1 MNKYI
6 KNVLENAKQSTPLIS
21 GANSAQ
27 KDIFLKN
34 LELLINK
41 NSSLIIKEN
50 QKDLNTAIK
59 NKQDAAFVDR
69 LRINKK
75 TIESMCEGLKN
86 IHSLSDPI
94 GNIENIQVRPNG
106 LKIGKMR
113 VPLGTI
119 LMIYESR
126 PNVTIDAAAL
136 AVKSGNCL
144 ILRGGS
150 EAINSNLYLAN
161 LITKSL
167 EKSGLPKDCVQ
178 VINDTNRDLVQ
189 QLITAKDYIDVI
201 IPRGGKGLIKNISDN
216 AKIPVIKHLDGNCHI
231 FVDEFASM
239 PMALKIVENAKTQRY
254 GTCNTLESLI
264 VHKKIASLFLPKIAK
279 IFKKHGVEMRGC
291 PETLSILPF
300 INKASKEDFYEEYL
314 APIISIKSVSS
325 LKTAISFINQHS
337 SKHTEAIIT
346 ENYSNAQEFIKMI
359 DSSSVM
365 VNASTRFADGF
376 EYGLG
381 AEVGISTDKFHA
393 RGPVG
398 LEGLTSE
405 KYVVFGEGQLRS

>member
-94 GNIENIQVRPNG
+94 GNIENIEVRPNG

-264 VHKKIASLFLPKIAK
+264 LHKKIASIFLPKIAK

-291 PETLSILPF
+291 AETLSILPF

>member
-6 KNVLENAKQSTPLIS
+6 KNVLENAKQSSPLIS

-264 VHKKIASLFLPKIAK
+264 VHKNIASLFLPKIAK

-291 PETLSILPF
+291 TETLSILPF

-314 APIISIKSVSS
+314 APIISIKIVSS

>member
-34 LELLINK
+34 LELLIHK

-50 QKDLNTAIK
+50 QKDLNAAIK

-264 VHKKIASLFLPKIAK
+264 VHKNIASLFLPKIAK

-291 PETLSILPF
+291 TETLSILPF

-314 APIISIKSVSS
+314 APIISIKIVSS

-346 ENYSNAQEFIKMI
+346 ENYSNAQEFLKMI

-365 VNASTRFADGF
+365 VNTSTRFADGF

>member
-75 TIESMCEGLKN
+75 TIESMCEGLRN

-291 PETLSILPF
+291 TETLSILPF

-314 APIISIKSVSS
+314 APIISIKIVSS

-365 VNASTRFADGF
+365 VNTSTRFADGF

>member
-21 GANSAQ
+21 GADSAQ

-50 QKDLNTAIK
+50 QKDLNTATK

-75 TIESMCEGLKN
+75 TIESMCEGLKK
-86 IHSLSDPI
+86 IHSLSDP
-94 GNIENIQVRPNG
+94 NG
-106 LKIGKMR
+106 IKIGKMR

-119 LMIYESR
+119 LMIYVSR

-231 FVDEFASM
+231 YVDEFASLNQ
-239 PMALKIVENAKTQRY
+239 ALEIVENSKTQRY

-264 VHKKIASLFLPKIAK
+264 VHKSIANQFLKKIASK
-279 IFKKHGVEMRGC
+279 FKKHNVEIRGC
-291 PETLSILPF
+291 NETCKILTN
-300 INKASKEDFYEEYL
+300 ITKATADDFYEEYL
-314 APIISIKSVSS
+314 APIISIKIVNS
-325 LKTAISFINQHS
+325 LKAGIDFINKHS

-346 ENYSNAQEFIKMI
+346 ENYTHAQTFLKLI

-365 VNASTRFADGF
+365 INTSTRFADGF

>member
-75 TIESMCEGLKN
+75 TIESMCKGLKN

-264 VHKKIASLFLPKIAK
+264 VHKKIASIFLPKIAK
-279 IFKKHGVEMRGC
+279 IFRKHGVEMRGC

>member
-75 TIESMCEGLKN
+75 TIESMCEGLRN

-264 VHKKIASLFLPKIAK
+264 VHKNIASLFLPKIAK

-291 PETLSILPF
+291 TETLSILPF

-314 APIISIKSVSS
+314 APIISIKIVSS

>member
-21 GANSAQ
+21 AANSAQ

-264 VHKKIASLFLPKIAK
+264 VHKKIASIFLPKIAK

-291 PETLSILPF
+291 AETLSILPF

-314 APIISIKSVSS
+314 APIISIKTVSS

>member
-264 VHKKIASLFLPKIAK
+264 VHKKIASIFLPKIAK

-291 PETLSILPF
+291 AETLSILPF

-314 APIISIKSVSS
+314 APIISIKTVSS

>member
-6 KNVLENAKQSTPLIS
+6 KNVLESAKQSSPLIS
-21 GANSAQ
+21 GANSVQ

-34 LELLINK
+34 LELLLNK

-264 VHKKIASLFLPKIAK
+264 VHKKIASIFLPKIAK

-291 PETLSILPF
+291 TETLSILPF

-314 APIISIKSVSS
+314 APIISIKIVSS

>member
-1 MNKYI
+1 VPTQLKKI
-6 KNVLENAKQSTPLIS
+6 F
-21 GANSAQ
+21 
-27 KDIFLKN
+27 FLKN

-264 VHKKIASLFLPKIAK
+264 VHKKIASIFLPKIAK

>member
-264 VHKKIASLFLPKIAK
+264 VHKKIASIFLPKIAK

-314 APIISIKSVSS
+314 APIISIKTVSS

>member
-34 LELLINK
+34 LELLLNK

-264 VHKKIASLFLPKIAK
+264 VHKKIASIFLPKIAK
-279 IFKKHGVEMRGC
+279 IFRKHGVEMRGC

-314 APIISIKSVSS
+314 APIISIKTVSS

>member
-50 QKDLNTAIK
+50 QKDLNNAIK

-264 VHKKIASLFLPKIAK
+264 VHKKIASIFLPKIAK
-279 IFKKHGVEMRGC
+279 IFRKHGVEMRGC

>member
-1 MNKYI
+1 
-6 KNVLENAKQSTPLIS
+6 LIH
-21 GANSAQ
+21 
-27 KDIFLKN
+27 
-34 LELLINK
+34 K

-264 VHKKIASLFLPKIAK
+264 VHKKIASIFLPKIAK

-291 PETLSILPF
+291 AGTLSILPF

-314 APIISIKSVSS
+314 APIISIKTVSS

>member
-6 KNVLENAKQSTPLIS
+6 KNVLENAKQSSPLIS

-75 TIESMCEGLKN
+75 TIESMCEGLRN

-264 VHKKIASLFLPKIAK
+264 VHKKIVSLFLPKIAK

-291 PETLSILPF
+291 TETLSILPF

-314 APIISIKSVSS
+314 APIISIKIVSS

>member
-94 GNIENIQVRPNG
+94 GNIENIEVRPNG

-264 VHKKIASLFLPKIAK
+264 VHKKIASIFLPKIAK
-279 IFKKHGVEMRGC
+279 IFRKHGVEMRGC

>member
-6 KNVLENAKQSTPLIS
+6 KNVLENAKQSSPLIS
-21 GANSAQ
+21 GANSVQ

-34 LELLINK
+34 LELLLNK

-264 VHKKIASLFLPKIAK
+264 VHKNIASLFLPKIAK

-291 PETLSILPF
+291 TETLSILPF

-314 APIISIKSVSS
+314 APIISIKIVSS

-365 VNASTRFADGF
+365 VNTSTRFADGF

>member
-6 KNVLENAKQSTPLIS
+6 KNVLENAKQSSPLIS

-75 TIESMCEGLKN
+75 TIESMCEGLRN

-126 PNVTIDAAAL
+126 PNVTIDDAAL

-264 VHKKIASLFLPKIAK
+264 VHKNIASLFLPKIAK

-291 PETLSILPF
+291 TETLSILPF

-314 APIISIKSVSS
+314 APIISIKIVSS

-346 ENYSNAQEFIKMI
+346 ENYSNAQEFLKMI

-365 VNASTRFADGF
+365 VNTSTRFADGF

>member
-264 VHKKIASLFLPKIAK
+264 VHKKIASIFLPKIAK
-279 IFKKHGVEMRGC
+279 IFRKHGVEMRGC

-314 APIISIKSVSS
+314 APIISIKTVSS
-325 LKTAISFINQHS
+325 LKRAISFINQHS

>member
-264 VHKKIASLFLPKIAK
+264 VHKKIASIFLPKIAK
-279 IFKKHGVEMRGC
+279 IFRKHGVEMRGC
-291 PETLSILPF
+291 AETLSILPF

-314 APIISIKSVSS
+314 APIISIKTVSS

>member
-75 TIESMCEGLKN
+75 TIESMCEGLRN
-86 IHSLSDPI
+86 IHSLSDPV

-264 VHKKIASLFLPKIAK
+264 VHKKIASIFLPKIAK

-314 APIISIKSVSS
+314 APIISIKIVSS

-365 VNASTRFADGF
+365 VNTSTRFADGF

>member
-291 PETLSILPF
+291 SETLSILPF

-314 APIISIKSVSS
+314 APIISIKTVSS

>member
-94 GNIENIQVRPNG
+94 GNIENIEVRPNG

-264 VHKKIASLFLPKIAK
+264 VHKKIASIFLPKIAK

-291 PETLSILPF
+291 TETLSILPF

-314 APIISIKSVSS
+314 APIISIKTVSS

-337 SKHTEAIIT
+337 SKHTDAIIT

>member
-6 KNVLENAKQSTPLIS
+6 KNVLENAKQSSPLIS

-34 LELLINK
+34 LELLIHK

-50 QKDLNTAIK
+50 QKDLNIAIK

-75 TIESMCEGLKN
+75 TIESMCEGLRN

-264 VHKKIASLFLPKIAK
+264 VHKNIASLFLPKIAK

-291 PETLSILPF
+291 TETLSILPF

-314 APIISIKSVSS
+314 APIISIKIVSS

-365 VNASTRFADGF
+365 VNTSTRFADGF

>member
-6 KNVLENAKQSTPLIS
+6 KNVLENAKQSSPLIS

-34 LELLINK
+34 LELLIHK

-264 VHKKIASLFLPKIAK
+264 VHKNIASLFLPKIAK

-291 PETLSILPF
+291 TETLSILPF

-314 APIISIKSVSS
+314 APIISIKIVSS

>member
-6 KNVLENAKQSTPLIS
+6 KNVLENAKQSSPLIS

-264 VHKKIASLFLPKIAK
+264 VHKNIASLFLPKIAK

-291 PETLSILPF
+291 TETLSILPF

-314 APIISIKSVSS
+314 APIISIKIVSS

-365 VNASTRFADGF
+365 VNTSTRFADGF

>member
-264 VHKKIASLFLPKIAK
+264 VHKKIASIFLPKIAK
-279 IFKKHGVEMRGC
+279 IFRKHGVEMRGC

-376 EYGLG
+376 QYGLG

>member
-75 TIESMCEGLKN
+75 TIESMCEGLRN

-291 PETLSILPF
+291 AETLSILPF

-314 APIISIKSVSS
+314 APIISIKTVSS

>member
-264 VHKKIASLFLPKIAK
+264 VHKKIASIFLPKIAK

-291 PETLSILPF
+291 AETLSILPF

>member
-239 PMALKIVENAKTQRY
+239 PMALKIVENAKTHRY

-264 VHKKIASLFLPKIAK
+264 VHKKIASIFLPKIAK
-279 IFKKHGVEMRGC
+279 IFRKHGVEMRGC

-314 APIISIKSVSS
+314 APIISIKTVSS